1 MGLISIG
8 CVDLVSLLTCGKGIW
23 FSKCMWVYPD
33 IIIPGMTDKI
43 EPDISRGAEDNV

>member
-1 MGLISIG
+1 
-8 CVDLVSLLTCGKGIW
+8 
-23 FSKCMWVYPD
+23 MWVYPD